1 MARHSLP
8 PALLWW
14 GVAAALAIGLFV
26 GFSINA
32 WNRAPASVDP
42 APTPTPDNG
51 VSAAG
56 NPPLSFD
63 QPLEATMQ
71 AVTLAV
77 LTALPAPVGTPVAP
91 APGAAASDGSL
102 ALWLSAVTA
111 ITALLGFVSTALL
124 NWRKEAREVQQAR
137 AELAKTHLEIE
148 KLRREM
154 AAFTQEG
161 RPVPS
166 PASVPPGTP
175 LDQAGA

>member
-14 GVAAALAIGLFV
+14 GVAAALAIGLFI
-26 GFSINA
+26 GFSINT
-32 WNRAPASVDP
+32 WNRAPAAVEPIS
-42 APTPTPDNG
+42 TPTPGNG

-56 NPPLSFD
+56 NPPVVFD

-77 LTALPAPVGTPVAP
+77 LTALPAPVSTPHAP
-91 APGAAASDGSL
+91 APATTAAGDSL

-124 NWRKEAREVQQAR
+124 NWRQEAREVQQAR
-137 AELAKTHLEIE
+137 AELAKTQLEIE
-148 KLRREM
+148 KLRREL
-154 AAFTQEG
+154 AGHEEG
-161 RPVPS
+161 RQ
-166 PASVPPGTP
+166 PAGSVALPGTP
-175 LDQAGA
+175 ANHAGS

>member
-14 GVAAALAIGLFV
+14 GMAAALAIGLFV

-32 WNRAPASVDP
+32 WHRAPAAVEPIS
-42 APTPTPDNG
+42 TPIPGNG

-56 NPPLSFD
+56 NPPLTFEE
-63 QPLEATMQ
+63 PLEATMQ

-77 LTALPAPVGTPVAP
+77 LTALPAPISTPDSSVP
-91 APGAAASDGSL
+91 ATAGAGESL

-137 AELAKTHLEIE
+137 ADLARTHLEIE
-148 KLRREM
+148 KLRREL
-154 AAFTQEG
+154 AAHAPG
-161 RPVPS
+161 RRPVE
-166 PASVPPGTP
+166 PAAIPGTP
-175 LDQAGA
+175 ANQSDS

>member
-26 GFSINA
+26 GFSIYA
-32 WNRAPASVDP
+32 WNRAPAAVEP

-77 LTALPAPVGTPVAP
+77 LTALPAPVGTPAAP
-91 APGAAASDGSL
+91 ASTAAASDGTL

-124 NWRKEAREVQQAR
+124 NWRKEAREVQQAQ

-154 AAFTQEG
+154 AAYGQEG
-161 RPVPS
+161 RPGPV
-166 PASVPPGTP
+166 PASAGTATP